1 MQCILTEGI
10 YQHRLSIHK
19 EAKCHQQSTIGY
31 RKNKLVEIRTAKF
44 PSVRM
49 CTLRYGGAF
58 KHHLAKIRCHYIYF
72 DAVSVNVTLYLMLVR
87 NKRECESQDEGREK
101 KSPMILHVACIYVS
115 RHWDIRTFFSLACLT
130 LLILASLLRL
140 LYTFVTK
147 IFGQKSHK
155 HRQTNK
161 INDDHQNIRG
171 LFGVSLTMT
180 PQLSTPL
187 TQSFG
192 WQRRYGRNTIVQSH
206 LIRNL
211 INTSVL
217 HPVK

>member
-19 EAKCHQQSTIGY
+19 EAKCHQQSTTGY

-101 KSPMILHVACIYVS
+101 KIAHDIACGVYIRFPSLRHSHFFLSSVSHSPDFGFPSSA
-115 RHWDIRTFFSLACLT
+115 
-130 LLILASLLRL
+130 
-140 LYTFVTK
+140 FVY
-147 IFGQKSHK
+147 FC
-155 HRQTNK
+155 NK
-161 INDDHQNIRG
+161 NIRAK
-171 LFGVSLTMT
+171 V
-180 PQLSTPL
+180 
-187 TQSFG
+187 TQT
-192 WQRRYGRNTIVQSH
+192 QANQ
-206 LIRNL
+206 
-211 INTSVL
+211 
-217 HPVK
+217 

>member
-19 EAKCHQQSTIGY
+19 EAKCHQQSTTGY

-115 RHWDIRTFFSLACLT
+115 RHWDIRTFFLSSVSHSPDFGFPSSA
-130 LLILASLLRL
+130 
-140 LYTFVTK
+140 FVY
-147 IFGQKSHK
+147 FC
-155 HRQTNK
+155 NK
-161 INDDHQNIRG
+161 NIRAK
-171 LFGVSLTMT
+171 V
-180 PQLSTPL
+180 
-187 TQSFG
+187 TQT
-192 WQRRYGRNTIVQSH
+192 QANQ
-206 LIRNL
+206 
-211 INTSVL
+211 
-217 HPVK
+217 